1 MKLRPTTLAPA
12 LGCAALLVL
21 GTPGTAAAHG
31 DTIHFAVGGEQQ
43 GGHVRTVATWENDG
57 DPVDEHV
64 AGTLTAT
71 GPDGRTAGPWQLVA
85 AEGGKGAYTTR
96 ETLPEGTWKVVVHC
110 GFPDLGH
117 GEGTVTV
124 AAGTAGAG
132 QGPAPA
138 RSAAATPGQSG
149 PAGPVAARR
158 EAASPETE
166 EASQASSASS
176 RTGLVAGACA
186 AVAVAAA
193 AVVLLLRSRRSVA
206 AGAAATRSGTAG
218 TTGSRGARR

>member
-1 MKLRPTTLAPA
+1 ATMKLRPTTLAPA

-31 DTIHFAVGGEQQ
+31 DTIHFAVGGEQ

-57 DPVDEHV
+57 DPVDEAV

-85 AEGGKGAYTTR
+85 AEGKNGGKGAYTTR
-96 ETLPEGTWKVVVHC
+96 EALPQGTWKVVVHC

-124 AAGTAGAG
+124 TAGAG
-132 QGPAPA
+132 AGAGEAGKGPAPA
-138 RSAAATPGQSG
+138 GNAAAPESSAPAGSAAA
-149 PAGPVAARR
+149 RR
-158 EAASPETE
+158 DA
-166 EASQASSASS
+166 ASSAARESSEAAPASSSSSSS
-176 RTGLVAGACA
+176 RTGLVVGAGVGVA
-186 AVAVAAA
+186 AVAAA
-193 AVVLLLRSRRSVA
+193 GVLLLRSRR
-206 AGAAATRSGTAG
+206 TRRPAVTK
-218 TTGSRGARR
+218 

>member
-96 ETLPEGTWKVVVHC
+96 EALPEGTWKVVVHC

-124 AAGTAGAG
+124 AAGTAEAG
-132 QGPAPA
+132 HGPAPA
-138 RSAAATPGQSG
+138 GSAAAPERSA
-149 PAGPVAARR
+149 PAGPAAARR
-158 EAASPETE
+158 EAAPREAE
-166 EASQASSASS
+166 EAAQAPASSS

-193 AVVLLLRSRRSVA
+193 AAVFLLRARRSRKA
-206 AGAAATRSGTAG
+206 AVTR
-218 TTGSRGARR
+218 

>member
-12 LGCAALLVL
+12 LGCAALLAL

-57 DPVDEHV
+57 DPVDEPV

-71 GPDGRTAGPWQLVA
+71 GPEGRTAGPWQLVA

-96 ETLPEGTWKVVVHC
+96 ESLPQGTWKVVVHC

-117 GEGTVTV
+117 GEGRVTV
-124 AAGTAGAG
+124 AAGTAEAG
-132 QGPAPA
+132 HGPAPA
-138 RSAAATPGQSG
+138 GSAAAPERSA
-149 PAGPVAARR
+149 PAGPAAARR
-158 EAASPETE
+158 EAAPPEAE
-166 EASQASSASS
+166 EAPAASS
-176 RTGLVAGACA
+176 RTGLVAGVCA
-186 AVAVAAA
+186 AGAVAVAAA
-193 AVVLLLRSRRSVA
+193 VFLRR
-206 AGAAATRSGTAG
+206 AGRSGKAAVTK
-218 TTGSRGARR
+218 